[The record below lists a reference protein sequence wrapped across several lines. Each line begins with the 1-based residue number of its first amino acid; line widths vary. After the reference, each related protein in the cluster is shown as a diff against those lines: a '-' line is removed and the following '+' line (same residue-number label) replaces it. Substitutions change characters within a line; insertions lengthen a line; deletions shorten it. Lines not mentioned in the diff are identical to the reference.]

1 MRTHFIAIGGAA
13 MHNLAL
19 ALHFKGYYVTGS
31 DDAVFEPS
39 KSRLQKQGLLP
50 AEMGWFPEKI
60 TADIE
65 AIILGMHA
73 KADNPELLRAKE
85 LGLKIYSYPEF
96 LYEQSKNKTRVVI
109 GGSHGK
115 TTITSMILHVMHYH
129 GIEVDYMVGAQLE
142 GFDTMVHLTETNDFI
157 VLEGDE
163 YLSSPIDRRPK
174 FHLYQPNIALISG
187 IAWDHIN
194 VFPTYENYVAQFEE
208 FIAKITAGGILVY
221 NAQDPEV
228 LRVAEAATNP
238 IRKLPY
244 VTPDYEVSNG
254 VTLLSTPEGHMP
266 IEVFG
271 AHNLN
276 NLAGAKWICQNMGV
290 DEADFY
296 EAIATFK
303 GASKRLEKIAE
314 STSKVAY
321 KDFAHSPSK
330 VAATTIA
337 VKEQYPDRTLIACLE
352 LHTYSS
358 LNAEFLKEYQGALDY
373 ADVAVVF
380 YSPDAVK
387 IKQLDEVSYDQI
399 AQSFQRDDLVI
410 YTNPQAFQDYLFGLD
425 FANSALLLMSSGN
438 YGGLNFEALKTLIEN

>member
-19 ALHFKGYYVTGS
+19 ALHNKGYQVTGS
-31 DDAVFEPS
+31 DDAIFEPS
-39 KSRLQKQGLLP
+39 KSRLEKKGLLP
-50 AEMGWFPEKI
+50 VEFGWFPEKI
-60 TADIE
+60 TSDIE

-73 KADNPELLRAKE
+73 KADNPELLKAQE

-129 GIEVDYMVGAQLE
+129 NIEVDYMVGAQLE
-142 GFDTMVHLTETNDFI
+142 GFDTMVHLTHENDFI

-174 FHLYQPNIALISG
+174 FHLYQPNIALLSG

-194 VFPTYENYVAQFEE
+194 VFPTFENYVEQFEI
-208 FIAKITAGGILVY
+208 FVNQITKGGILVY
-221 NAQDPEV
+221 NEEDETV
-228 LRVAEAATNP
+228 KKVAEETTNI
-238 IRKLPY
+238 IRRLPY
-244 VTPDYEVSNG
+244 KTPSYSVEDG
-254 VTLLSTPEGHMP
+254 TTLLDTPEGPMP

-276 NLAGAKWICQNMGV
+276 NLSGAKWICQNMGV

-296 EAIATFK
+296 EAIASFK

-314 STSKVAY
+314 SKGKVAY

-330 VAATTIA
+330 VSATTKA
-337 VKEQYPDRTLIACLE
+337 VKAQYPNRKLVACLE

-358 LNAEFLKEYQGALDY
+358 LNAEFLKEYEGALDA

-387 IKQLDEVSYDQI
+387 IKQLEEVSYDQI
-399 AQSFQRDDLVI
+399 AQSFQRDDLII
-410 YTNPQAFQDYLFGLD
+410 YTNPAEFKDFLFNYDLN
-425 FANSALLLMSSGN
+425 NSALLLMSSGN
-438 YGGLNFEALKTLIEN
+438 YGGLNFDEVKRLIN

>member
-19 ALHFKGYYVTGS
+19 ALHNKGYQVTGS
-31 DDAVFEPS
+31 DDAIFEPS
-39 KSRLQKQGLLP
+39 KSRLEKKGLLP
-50 AEMGWFPEKI
+50 VELDWFPDKI
-60 TADIE
+60 TTDIE
-65 AIILGMHA
+65 AVILGMHA
-73 KADNPELLRAKE
+73 KADNPELVKATA

-129 GIEVDYMVGAQLE
+129 NIEVDYMVGAQLE
-142 GFDTMVHLTETNDFI
+142 GFDTMVHLTEDNDFI

-174 FHLYQPNIALISG
+174 FHLYKPNIALLSG

-194 VFPTYENYVAQFEE
+194 VFPTFENYVEQFEI
-208 FIAKITAGGILVY
+208 FVNQITKGGILVY
-221 NAQDPEV
+221 NEEDETV
-228 LRVAEAATNP
+228 KKVVEETTNT
-238 IRKLPY
+238 IRKIAY
-244 VTPDYEVSNG
+244 QTPSYTVEDG
-254 VTLLSTPEGHMP
+254 TTLLDTPEGPMP

-296 EAIATFK
+296 EAIASFR

-314 STSKVAY
+314 GKGKVAY

-330 VAATTIA
+330 VSATTKA
-337 VKEQYPDRTLIACLE
+337 VKAQYPNRKLVACLE

-358 LNAEFLKEYQGALDY
+358 LNAEFLKEYEGALDA

-387 IKQLDEVSYDQI
+387 IKQLEEVTYDQI
-399 AQSFQRDDLVI
+399 AQSFKRDDLII
-410 YTNPQAFQDYLFGLD
+410 YTNSQEFKDFLFSYDLT
-425 FANSALLLMSSGN
+425 NSALLLMSSGN
-438 YGGLNFEALKTLIEN
+438 YGGLNFDEVKSIIEN

>member
-19 ALHFKGYYVTGS
+19 ALHNKGYQVTGS
-31 DDAVFEPS
+31 DDAIFEPS
-39 KSRLQKQGLLP
+39 KSRLEKKGLLP
-50 AEMGWFPEKI
+50 KGMGWFPEKI
-60 TADIE
+60 TTDIE

-73 KADNPELLRAKE
+73 KADNPELLKAQE

-129 GIEVDYMVGAQLE
+129 NIDVDYMVGAQLE
-142 GFDTMVHLTETNDFI
+142 GFDTMVHLTHENDFI

-174 FHLYQPNIALISG
+174 FHLYQPNIALLSG

-194 VFPTYENYVAQFEE
+194 VFPTFENYVEQFEI
-208 FIAKITAGGILVY
+208 FVNQITKGGILVY
-221 NAQDPEV
+221 NEEDETV
-228 LRVAEAATNP
+228 KKVAETTTNT
-238 IRKLPY
+238 IRRLPY
-244 VTPDYEVSNG
+244 ITPSYSVEDG
-254 VTLLSTPEGHMP
+254 TTLLDTPEGPMP

-296 EAIATFK
+296 EAIASFK

-314 STSKVAY
+314 GKGKVAY

-330 VAATTIA
+330 VSATTKA
-337 VKEQYPDRTLIACLE
+337 VKNQYPDRKLIACLE

-358 LNAEFLKEYQGALDY
+358 LNAEFLKEYQGALDA
-373 ADVAVVF
+373 ADIAVVF

-387 IKQLDEVSYDQI
+387 IKQLEEVTYDQI
-399 AQSFQRDDLVI
+399 AQSFQRDDLII
-410 YTNPQAFQDYLFGLD
+410 YTNPADFKNFLFSQNFD
-425 FANSALLLMSSGN
+425 NSALLLMSSGN
-438 YGGLNFEALKTLIEN
+438 YGGLNFDEVKELMK

>member
-19 ALHFKGYYVTGS
+19 ALHHKGYVVTGS

-39 KSRLQKQGLLP
+39 KSRLEKHGLLP
-50 AEMGWFPEKI
+50 DTLGWFPERI
-60 TADIE
+60 TPDIE
-65 AIILGMHA
+65 AVILGMHA
-73 KADNPELLRAKE
+73 KSDNPELLHAQD

-96 LYEQSKNKTRVVI
+96 LYEQSKDKTRVVI

-115 TTITSMILHVMHYH
+115 TTITSMILHVMNYH
-129 GIEVDYMVGAQLE
+129 EIEVDYMVGAQLE
-142 GFDTMVHLTETNDFI
+142 GFETMVHLTKENDFI

-163 YLSSPIDRRPK
+163 YLSSPMDKRPK

-187 IAWDHIN
+187 IAWDHVN
-194 VFPTYENYVAQFEE
+194 VFPTFENYVQQFEI
-208 FIAKITAGGILVY
+208 FVNQITKGGILVY
-221 NAQDPEV
+221 NEEDVTVKQ
-228 LRVAEAATNP
+228 VAENSHNP
-238 IRKLPY
+238 IRKIPY
-244 VTPDYEVSNG
+244 QTPSYTVENS
-254 VTLLSTPEGHMP
+254 VTLLDTPEGPMP

-303 GASKRLEKIAE
+303 GASKRLEKIAQGK
-314 STSKVAY
+314 SSVAY

-330 VAATTIA
+330 VKATTQA
-337 VKEQYPDRTLIACLE
+337 VKNQYPDRKLVACLE

-358 LNAEFLKEYQGALDY
+358 LTAEFLKEYKGSLDA
-373 ADVAVVF
+373 ADIAVVF

-387 IKQLDEVSYDQI
+387 IKRLEEVTYEQI
-399 AQSFQRDDLVI
+399 ARSFERQDLVI
-410 YTNPQAFQDYLFGLD
+410 FTDPEAFKDFLFSYDLN
-425 FANSALLLMSSGN
+425 NSALLLMSSGN
-438 YGGLNFEALKTLIEN
+438 YGGLHFDDVKTLMV